1 MSRTCWESFDG
12 YALRAL
18 GRDYAEPLLP
28 RGLDITFCDQV
39 VLIGS
44 GMIWNIYHAVVAIAV
59 GFVLATLLA
68 LGKYSRKGWL
78 HYPCSGFIFVF
89 RGSPLFIQFF
99 FFYSAF
105 VLLPREGIE
114 INLLVTTITAETRW
128 LTIAQVGALLVLIL
142 NTAAYSAELF
152 YGALRAV
159 PRGDLEAADAHGF
172 TGVSR
177 FRRIVW
183 PTMLRLAWP
192 SYTNEAI
199 FLTHA
204 TTLVFLSAFPAR
216 QQSGDALYYA
226 RYFVDQ
232 TFNPF
237 VAYPLVGLYFVALTL
252 AIIGLFGLVNAR
264 LNRHLPRAQRMRFRF
279 RPQYIR

>member
-1 MSRTCWESFDG
+1 MRSCAESFEG
-12 YALRAL
+12 YILRAL
-18 GRDYAEPLLP
+18 GRDYGEQLLP
-28 RGLDITFCDQV
+28 RGLDITFCDQLF
-39 VLIGS
+39 LIAS
-44 GMIWNIYHAVVAIAV
+44 GLIWNVYFAALALAA
-59 GFVLATLLA
+59 GFLLATALA
-68 LGKYSRKGWL
+68 LAKFSDNPL
-78 HYPCSGFIFVF
+78 LSAPASGFIFIF

-99 FFYSAF
+99 FAYEAF
-105 VLLPREGIE
+105 VLLPRAGIE
-114 INLLVTTITAETRW
+114 INLLFTTVTAETRW
-128 LTIAQVGALLVLIL
+128 LARATSGALVVLWL
-142 NTAAYSAELF
+142 NTAAYSAEIF

-159 PRGDLEAADAHGF
+159 PKGDLEAADAYGMSGF
-172 TGVSR
+172 AK

-204 TTLVFLSAFPAR
+204 TTLVFFSGFPAW

-226 RYFVDQ
+226 RYFADQ

-237 VAYPLVGLYFVALTL
+237 VSYPIVAAYFIALTL
-252 AIIGLFGLVNAR
+252 AVIWLFGIANQR
-264 LNRHLPRAQRMRFRF
+264 LNRHLPREVRPRLRL

>member
-1 MSRTCWESFDG
+1 MRTCMESFQG

-18 GRDYAEPLLP
+18 GRDYGERLLP

-44 GMIWNIYHAVVAIAV
+44 GMIWNLYFAGMAILIA
-59 GFVLATLLA
+59 FTFAILLA
-68 LGKYSRKGWL
+68 LGKFSDRSWL
-78 HYPCSGFIFVF
+78 RVPASSFIFIF

-105 VLLPREGIE
+105 VLLPRSGID
-114 INLLVTTITAETRW
+114 INLGLIVINVDTTPLTR
-128 LTIAQVGALLVLIL
+128 ASVGGLLVLIM

-152 YGALRAV
+152 YGALRSI
-159 PRGDLEAADAHGF
+159 PKGDLEAADAYGF
-172 TGVSR
+172 GPVR
-177 FRRIVW
+177 KFRRITF

-192 SYTNEAI
+192 SYTNEVI
-199 FLTHA
+199 FLFHS

-216 QQSGDALYYA
+216 QQSGEALYYA
-226 RYFVDQ
+226 RYFVEQ

-237 VAYPLVGLYFVALTL
+237 VAYPIVAAYFILATL
-252 AIIGLFGLVNAR
+252 AIILLFGQANNY
-264 LNRHLPRAQRMRFRF
+264 LNRHLPQTKRPKVKFK
-279 RPQYIR
+279 PQYIR